1 MKYLLDTDTLI
12 YIFKRA
18 GNCLE
23 HLRKLPDE
31 VIATSAVNMF
41 ELEFGLAKSD
51 KPAPLRAFIHE
62 VKQRYTVLNFDAA
75 AAQKAGEIR
84 AVLQSKGT
92 PIGPYDVQVAGVA
105 LANNLSI
112 VTRNTRE
119 FERVPGLRV
128 ENWYD

>member
-1 MKYLLDTDTLI
+1 
-12 YIFKRA
+12 
-18 GNCLE
+18 
-23 HLRKLPDE
+23 
-31 VIATSAVNMF
+31 MF